1 MESNITTMHNNND
14 RYNITEIDNQNI
26 DSNIDTIFSNDIIR
40 NKAIKY
46 VVNLGK
52 NKYYYQS
59 PKMRH
64 KNKSIDPDFRYRD
77 GYTYNNKNSE
87 KSLIGEMQNKI
98 EEQKSEIRNLKR
110 IIYKKDK
117 EINELNY
124 ELYLTQNELED
135 NIDSE
140 EYYNLLDEIYVF
152 LYIPK
157 QYHQLI

>member
-1 MESNITTMHNNND
+1 MESNITTMHNNNN

-98 EEQKSEIRNLKR
+98 EEQKSEIRNLKSK
-110 IIYKKDK
+110 IIYIRSKK
-117 EINELNY
+117 Y
-124 ELYLTQNELED
+124 F
-135 NIDSE
+135 
-140 EYYNLLDEIYVF
+140 IYFIF
-152 LYIPK
+152 LFRLK
-157 QYHQLI
+157 MKGQEKMKK